1 MKMKYYDLNW
11 NHDNDDDPIRLVSE
25 IGADGY
31 EKRKLEFF
39 RDGSVGYASEIE
51 SSDTTMLG
59 VNRMPKLEDILA
71 QPDFSGAEITAAQFE
86 GFWREHVLERR

>member
-1 MKMKYYDLNW
+1 MKYYELNW
-11 NHDNDDDPIRLVSE
+11 HHDSDDDPVRLLSE

-39 RDGSVGYASEIE
+39 RDGGVGYASEIE

-59 VNRMPKLEDILA
+59 VKRFPRLEDILA
-71 QPDFSGAEITAAQFE
+71 QAEFSGGEISAAQFE
-86 GFWREHVLERR
+86 DLWREHVLERR